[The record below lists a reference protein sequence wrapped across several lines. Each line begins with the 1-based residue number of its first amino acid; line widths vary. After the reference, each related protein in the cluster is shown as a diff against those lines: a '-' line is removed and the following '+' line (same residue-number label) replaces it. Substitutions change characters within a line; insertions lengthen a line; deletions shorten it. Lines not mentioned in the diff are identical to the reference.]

1 MTNTLLAL
9 LRASVASLIC
19 WPSGLFDMRRPPG
32 HATDGGQLE
41 TVMTT
46 EQPRY
51 LAYMLRLW
59 QVSSDGEPIW
69 RTTLES
75 PHTGERHGFA
85 NLELLFEFL

>member
-1 MTNTLLAL
+1 M
-9 LRASVASLIC
+9 
-19 WPSGLFDMRRPPG
+19 MYKQPG
-32 HATDGGQLE
+32 
-41 TVMTT
+41 
-46 EQPRY
+46 Y

-85 NLELLFEFL
+85 NLELLFAFLEEQTGDQLKRKEQVREIREN

>member
-1 MTNTLLAL
+1 
-9 LRASVASLIC
+9 
-19 WPSGLFDMRRPPG
+19 
-32 HATDGGQLE
+32 
-41 TVMTT
+41 MTT

-59 QVSSDGEPIW
+59 QVSSDGHPIW

-85 NLELLFEFL
+85 NLELLFAFLETQTGGQLGRKEQLQQISEN

>member
-1 MTNTLLAL
+1 
-9 LRASVASLIC
+9 
-19 WPSGLFDMRRPPG
+19 
-32 HATDGGQLE
+32 
-41 TVMTT
+41 MTT

-85 NLELLFEFL
+85 NLELLFTFLEAQTGGQLKRKEQLREIREN